1 MSKETWPHRPLP
13 SSGTDAS
20 PMWAGPATLADL
32 ATLRRRLRAAV
43 TSGSAPTCSDDDDLE
58 RLLLAFEELASNAL
72 RHGRPPVRVA
82 VTPTPTGWLLDVS
95 DAATD
100 RPPTPDPER
109 DPAHGGLGLR
119 LVARLSAA
127 HGWQLDGDRK
137 RVWAQLMCTAA
148 GPHDRVAG

>member
-1 MSKETWPHRPLP
+1 
-13 SSGTDAS
+13 
-20 PMWAGPATLADL
+20 MWAGPATLADL

-43 TSGSAPTCSDDDDLE
+43 TSGSAPTFSDDDDLE

-100 RPPTPDPER
+100 RPPTPDLER
-109 DPAHGGLGLR
+109 DPAYGGLGLR
-119 LVARLSAA
+119 LVARLAAA
-127 HGWQLDGDRK
+127 HGWQLDGERK
-137 RVWAQLMCTAA
+137 RVWAQLICTAA
-148 GPHDRVAG
+148 GRHDRVAGQLHDTVIDSACTAGRSRT